1 MDSNLNNFIK
11 DSISLI
17 NEKST
22 REVLKNSPDNPCI
35 IIFLD
40 TYSVTFNQV
49 IFDKMSEHWGNKANY
64 ISQFLYDGNNDCFF
78 EPSGDGSFS
87 TKSDIYD
94 LIEKVRD
101 NGDDIFSS
109 PDEIKLFFVL
119 STNNIDKIEYFKKL
133 FECINVFKS
142 IDEVNFL
149 TMFFLMETTSL
160 RPERVKLK
168 DEIRREIC
176 ESSIGKKYNSIF
188 ILSNLLS
195 SGATLRGD
203 KEAQNYSLLANIIVL
218 SNNNDFS
225 SGVRKRNL
233 YFIPSDKY
241 VALTASY
248 LLVEKPVKEIVIIS
262 YYHILK
268 YITDELFELKQD
280 YRIPQSDLVATLK
293 INNAAGFEFVNSKLE
308 HIIKEY
314 LPNISTIKM
323 LPNMKQN
330 AVSIKPE
337 SGEMLVKDTVFSK
350 LNEITLGAW
359 SKFYEENFVSVIK
372 DKVNDEFKEDVRCWI
387 NKSLSEHF
395 NYAELSYLME
405 SGIEYLLESNKPE
418 PRRTRAIESY
428 EELYSFIID
437 TIKSELYDE
446 LKPIFIEVIRD
457 VDRKSEK
464 CMSTFDTFKHE
475 LLNLY
480 NDYNNS
486 DQKSISDFYGAI
498 VRNYV
503 NSSEIS
509 KKIRAEFKG
518 FELTKSELQGK
529 LYELFMNMV
538 DASPEFKYSFEEE
551 LNKRLAATG
560 DLRADKIISATLKSD
575 DDKIIRLKS
584 PTRPSFVKEFYL
596 AKKDSDYMQLIAT
609 DDNTILDTASR
620 KSAENI
626 RLYLCEYGHLIRE

>member
-1 MDSNLNNFIK
+1 MGTNLNSFIK

-17 NEKST
+17 NGKST
-22 REVLKNSPDNPCI
+22 PEILKNSPENPCI

-40 TYSVTFNQV
+40 NYSSNFSQV
-49 IFDKMSEHWGNKANY
+49 IFDKMTEHWGNKAEY
-64 ISQFLYDGNNDCFF
+64 ISQFLYNNNSFF
-78 EPSGDGSFS
+78 EPDNDGKFS
-87 TKSDIYD
+87 TESDIYD

-101 NGDDIFSS
+101 NDDDMFTS

-119 STNNIDKIEYFKKL
+119 STNSVNNIDHFRKL
-133 FECINVFKS
+133 FECIDIFKS
-142 IDEVNFL
+142 IDEINFL
-149 TMFFLMETTSL
+149 TMFFLMEVASL
-160 RPERVKLK
+160 RPEKVILR

-176 ESSIGKKYNSIF
+176 ESDIAKKYNSIF
-188 ILSNLLS
+188 VLSSLLS

-218 SNNNDFS
+218 ANNNDLS
-225 SGVRKRNL
+225 SSIRKKNL

-262 YYHILK
+262 YYHIIS
-268 YITDELFELKQD
+268 YIADEVFELKKD
-280 YRIPQSDLVATLK
+280 YRIPQSDLVAALK
-293 INNAAGFEFVNSKLE
+293 INNATGFEFVNNKLE
-308 HIIKEY
+308 YIAKEF
-314 LPNISTIKM
+314 LPNISAIKI

-330 AVSIKPE
+330 SISIKPE
-337 SGEMLVKDTVFSK
+337 SGEMLTKDKVFSE
-350 LNEITLGAW
+350 LNARTLGAW
-359 SKFYEENFVSVIK
+359 SEFYKENFVSVIK
-372 DKVNDEFKEDVRCWI
+372 KNVKDGFKEDIRYQI
-387 NKSLSEHF
+387 AKSLSEHF
-395 NYAELSYLME
+395 NYSELSMLME

-418 PRRTRAIESY
+418 PRRTRSIESY

-437 TIKSELYDE
+437 TIRSELYDE
-446 LKPIFIEVIRD
+446 LKPVFIDAVRD
-457 VDRKSEK
+457 VDQKSEE
-464 CMSTFDTFKHE
+464 CRLGYETLKHE

-480 NDYNNS
+480 DDSNS
-486 DQKSISDFYGAI
+486 DRKSIYDFYGTI

-503 NSSEIS
+503 NSGEIS
-509 KKIRAEFKG
+509 KKIRAEFRG
-518 FELTKSELQGK
+518 FELSRSEIQSK
-529 LYELFMNMV
+529 LFELFKNMV

-560 DLRADKIISATLKSD
+560 DLRADKIISATLESD

-584 PTRPSFVKEFYL
+584 PTRPSFVKKFYL
-596 AKKDSDYMQLIAT
+596 AKKDSDYMQLIKT
-609 DDNTILDTASR
+609 DDNTVIDTSSR